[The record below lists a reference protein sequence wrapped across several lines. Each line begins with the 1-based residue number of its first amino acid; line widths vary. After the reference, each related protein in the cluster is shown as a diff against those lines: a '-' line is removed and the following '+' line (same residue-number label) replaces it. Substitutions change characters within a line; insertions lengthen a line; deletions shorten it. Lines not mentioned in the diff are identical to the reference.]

1 MLIIKWKSWTGI
13 NCSWVGDIQIKL
25 WQIKIYFQQIQLCKS
40 IFLIGDFCYVG
51 QTRNYVFLYETFLSQ
66 SNIKFRKSVFF
77 CFRNDSVVFARV
89 FRLRSYIS
97 EKRIYQKFISKII
110 FTWINFIACFLLI
123 EKVDIRGLL
132 NRSKKKKNGF
142 EQRFKRK
149 WRTKETKWRKSR
161 CIVSCVSNIT
171 RKCGCWKFKIEWV
184 CRNFDE
190 LLKEPGKK

>member
-40 IFLIGDFCYVG
+40 IFLIGDFCYVS

-132 NRSKKKKNGF
+132 NRSKKKKMDLNSGSK
-142 EQRFKRK
+142 ENDEPKRQS
-149 WRTKETKWRKSR
+149 EESPD
-161 CIVSCVSNIT
+161 VSCLVSPTSPGNVVA
-171 RKCGCWKFKIEWV
+171 E
-184 CRNFDE
+184 N
-190 LLKEPGKK
+190 LKSNECVETLMSC

>member
-77 CFRNDSVVFARV
+77 CFRNDSVVFARI
-89 FRLRSYIS
+89 FRHRSYIS

-132 NRSKKKKNGF
+132 NRSKKKGIWAAVQKKMTN
-142 EQRFKRK
+142 QRDKVKKVQMYRVLCLQHHQEM
-149 WRTKETKWRKSR
+149 W
-161 CIVSCVSNIT
+161 
-171 RKCGCWKFKIEWV
+171 
-184 CRNFDE
+184 
-190 LLKEPGKK
+190 LLKI